1 MSETQNVVDKVN
13 TEQNWRI
20 DVDGDGIAWLAF
32 DKAASGTN
40 VLSAQVMAELDERLG
55 EIEKARPK
63 AMVLFSAKQS
73 GFIAG
78 ADIKEFTQLDEEQA
92 AYELTRQGQKI
103 LDRLAALP
111 YPTIALINGFALG
124 GGLELAMACRYRI
137 VTDDDEARL
146 GLPEVKLGLHPGFG
160 GTVRSVQLMGV
171 LPAMDLMLSG
181 RGLRP
186 KQALRAGLVD
196 QMVPARHLRRAAS
209 AMALNP
215 PKPQRP
221 ALKHRLMASA
231 AARPL
236 VASLLEKQV
245 SKRARREHYPSP
257 FAMIE
262 LWKNHGGDELA
273 LQQDAEAHSF
283 AKMFVTPAARNLIR
297 VFLLQDRLKGLGRGA
312 RFECQHVHVIG
323 AGVMGGDI
331 AAWCALRGLNVTLQD
346 REAKYIAPAIKR
358 AHQLFVRKLRVPRL
372 VQAASDRL
380 LPDVDGLGVAR
391 ADVVIEAIF
400 ENVEAK
406 QALYQSLEPRM
417 KESAVLATNTSS
429 LKLETLSPA
438 LSNPA
443 RLIGLHFFNPVAKM
457 PLLEVIHAANTSE
470 SEVQKGLAF
479 ARRIGRLPLPCASAP
494 GFVVNRVL
502 MPYMLEAVKIAEE
515 GVPLPAIDAAA
526 EAFGMPMGPVELADT
541 VGLDIAF
548 HVANVFAK
556 EFGLV
561 VPEKLKQMVDSKK
574 LGRKTGS
581 GFYEYSKG
589 KPVKKLD
596 SDYKPPADLTDRLMM
611 PMLNEAVACLRE
623 GVVEDADLL
632 DAGVIFGTG
641 FAPFRGGPI
650 NYARDRGVDDVV
662 RTLEELRD
670 RYGDRFAPDEGW
682 SALQG

>member
-1 MSETQNVVDKVN
+1 MNETTN
-13 TEQNWRI
+13 TASSAESEQNWRI
-20 DVDGDGIAWLAF
+20 SVDDDGIGWLVF
-32 DKAASGTN
+32 DKQGSSTN
-40 VLSAQVMAELDERLG
+40 VLSAHIMAELDERLT
-55 EIEKARPK
+55 ELEEARPR
-63 AMVLFSAKQS
+63 AVVMTSAKKS

-78 ADIKEFTQLDEEQA
+78 ADIKEFIQLEDEQA
-92 AYELTRQGQKI
+92 AYELTRKGQKI
-103 LDRLAALP
+103 LDRLEGLP
-111 YPTIALINGFALG
+111 CPTIALINGFALG
-124 GGLELAMACRYRI
+124 GGLEIAMACRYRI
-137 VTDDDEARL
+137 VTEDDRARL

-160 GTVRSVQLMGV
+160 GTVRSVRLMGI
-171 LPAMDLMLSG
+171 LPAMNLMLSG

-186 KQALRAGLVD
+186 KQALRTGLVD
-196 QMVPARHLRRAAS
+196 QVVPDRHLKRAAR
-209 AMALNP
+209 AMALKP
-215 PKPQRP
+215 PAVRKPSIKQ
-221 ALKHRLMASA
+221 KLMASG

-245 SKRARREHYPSP
+245 SKRARKAHYPAP

-262 LWKNHGGDELA
+262 LWKEHGGDDSDA
-273 LQQDAEAHSF
+273 QQDAEARSF
-283 AKMFVTPAARNLIR
+283 SKLFVSPAARNLIR

-312 RFECQHVHVIG
+312 KFDCRHVHVVG

-331 AAWCALRGLNVTLQD
+331 AAWCALRGLTVTLQD

-358 AHQLFVRKLRVPRL
+358 AHKLFQRKLRNPRL
-372 VQAASDRL
+372 VREVSDRL
-380 LPDVDGLGVAR
+380 LPDVAGAGVAR

-417 KESAVLATNTSS
+417 KEGAVLATNTSS

-438 LSNPA
+438 LSDPA

-457 PLLEVIHAANTSE
+457 PLVEVIHAANTNTE
-470 SEVQKGLAF
+470 ETDKGLAF
-479 ARRIGRLPLPCASAP
+479 AHRIDRLPLPCASAP

-515 GVPLPAIDAAA
+515 GVPLPAIDRAA
-526 EAFGMPMGPVELADT
+526 EDFGMPMGPVELADT

-548 HVANVFAK
+548 HVANIFAK
-556 EFGLV
+556 EFGLE
-561 VPEKLKQMVDSKK
+561 VPEKLKAMVDSKQ

-581 GFYEYSKG
+581 GFYDYSKG
-589 KPVKKLD
+589 KPAKKLD
-596 SDYKPPADLTDRLMM
+596 KDYQPPADLSDRLMM

-623 GVVEDADLL
+623 GVVEDADLF

-650 NYARDRGVDDVV
+650 KYARDRGIDDVV
-662 RTLEELRD
+662 RTLEELSS
-670 RYGDRFAPDEGW
+670 RYGDRFAPDAGW
-682 SALQG
+682 KSLES